1 MVRCNAPQ
9 DKQDVPSMA
18 DSTPAPANSDPGNDR
33 IIASIVYVLYLIGPA
48 NGFTVLIGVI
58 IAFMR
63 KDRAPAWL
71 ATHYEFQIRTVLY
84 AIALVLVAI
93 IGVFTVILIPLSL
106 LIWLLL
112 GLWIV
117 VRCVVGLMRIVDA
130 RPNPDPT
137 SFLV

>member
-1 MVRCNAPQ
+1 MVRCNARH
-9 DKQDVPSMA
+9 DKQDITSMA
-18 DSTPAPANSDPGNDR
+18 DATPVPANSDPGNDR

-63 KDRAPAWL
+63 KDKAPAWL
-71 ATHYEFQIRTVLY
+71 ASHYEFQIRTVLY
-84 AIALVLVAI
+84 AIALVLIAI